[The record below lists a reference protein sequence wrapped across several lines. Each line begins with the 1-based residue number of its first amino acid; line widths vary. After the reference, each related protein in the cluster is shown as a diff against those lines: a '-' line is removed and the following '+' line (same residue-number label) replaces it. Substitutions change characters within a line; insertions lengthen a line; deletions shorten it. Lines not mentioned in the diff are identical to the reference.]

1 MMKKVTVNNFFHVH
15 QRSRKEYI
23 LSLVLV
29 LQLSMI
35 NQTPEGVSSVTGNF
49 PKYYNKTARSKKKRK
64 KKKTHCML
72 IHVCQCPHIIKL

>member
-49 PKYYNKTARSKKKRK
+49 PKYYNKTARSKKKEK
-64 KKKTHCML
+64 KKPTACSFMFAN
-72 IHVCQCPHIIKL
+72 VCIS